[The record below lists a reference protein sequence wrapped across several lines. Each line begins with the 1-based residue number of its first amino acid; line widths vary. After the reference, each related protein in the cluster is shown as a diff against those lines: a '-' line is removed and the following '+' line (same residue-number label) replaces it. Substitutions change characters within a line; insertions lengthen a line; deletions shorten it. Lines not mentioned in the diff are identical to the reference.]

1 MKTKGSGDF
10 GGTSDNHI
18 ASASHSAPY
27 HAKGTGVAASIARPR
42 GMSGLEIVLSLI
54 RGQDPNTL
62 LDRTKRA
69 WNEYK
74 TDAPDIRDE
83 LEEHKKDKSRYTS
96 KVAFLERSDVREWE
110 YEQKGRKPT
119 KPTMTGGRHL

>member
-1 MKTKGSGDF
+1 
-10 GGTSDNHI
+10 
-18 ASASHSAPY
+18 
-27 HAKGTGVAASIARPR
+27 
-42 GMSGLEIVLSLI
+42 MSGLEIVLSLI
-54 RGQDPNTL
+54 RGQDPDTL

-83 LEEHKKDKSRYTS
+83 LEDHKKDKSRYTS